1 MDWMEERR
9 GEERGIGGRDSSS
22 ISFLKGMRQNLQR
35 SQSTNKRQELGC
47 KSDSLVIFIPR
58 EQRKGGLLSSL
69 LALFPFF
76 FLRWRRQK
84 STFFPSFLRFR
95 RRCRNLRNCLLH
107 FSFLFFFSIL
117 TFRELGGN
125 QGMRRQRRDILV
137 CSHPTRGGEGGGG
150 YKPILQPQQQ
160 RGK

>member
-22 ISFLKGMRQNLQR
+22 ISFLKGMRQNLPR

-69 LALFPFF
+69 LALFPPSSFYAGVV
-76 FLRWRRQK
+76 K
-84 STFFPSFLRFR
+84 SRLSFPFSSLPSPLPQSSELPSPLFFPFLLFYPHFSGIGGKSRDATATTGYPCLLSSYERGRGR
-95 RRCRNLRNCLLH
+95 RR
-107 FSFLFFFSIL
+107 
-117 TFRELGGN
+117 
-125 QGMRRQRRDILV
+125 V
-137 CSHPTRGGEGGGG
+137 
-150 YKPILQPQQQ
+150 
-160 RGK
+160 